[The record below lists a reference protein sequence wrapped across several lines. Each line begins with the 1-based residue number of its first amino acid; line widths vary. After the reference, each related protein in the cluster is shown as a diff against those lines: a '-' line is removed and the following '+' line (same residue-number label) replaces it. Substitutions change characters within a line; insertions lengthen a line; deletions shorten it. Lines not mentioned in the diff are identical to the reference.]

1 MSLTF
6 GKALE
11 KMRDGAI
18 FQRADWGVHNYVRV
32 FEGEALL
39 IHAVGGWGMWKPKQ
53 VDLLACDW
61 VLWKPLHNPQGKLKF
76 TENKPL
82 ITDGS
87 HDTRSALDLL
97 EGNLSD
103 APNNGVIV
111 RSMVTGQII
120 VDEVMIEGITYFMN
134 DVISTDI
141 ATAKLLIKNKQ
152 IEVATS

>member
-1 MSLTF
+1 MSLSF

-18 FQRADWGVHNYVRV
+18 FQRADWGVHNYLRV

-76 TENKPL
+76 TESKPL

-87 HDTRSALDLL
+87 HDTRSASELLD
-97 EGNLSD
+97 GNLRD
-103 APNNGVIV
+103 ALISGTPA
-111 RSMVTGQII
+111 MVTGQVI
-120 VDEVMIEGITYFMN
+120 VDEVKIDNITYYLN
-134 DVISTDI
+134 DVISTDN
-141 ATAKLLIKNKQ
+141 ATAQRLIKNKQ
-152 IEVATS
+152 IEVATV

>member
-97 EGNLSD
+97 EGNLRD
-103 APNNGVIV
+103 ALINGTPA
-111 RSMVTGQII
+111 MVTGQVI
-120 VDEVMIEGITYFMN
+120 VDEVIIEGITYFMN
-134 DVISTDI
+134 DVISTDN
-141 ATAKLLIKNKQ
+141 ATAQRLIKNKQ
-152 IEVATS
+152 IEVATV